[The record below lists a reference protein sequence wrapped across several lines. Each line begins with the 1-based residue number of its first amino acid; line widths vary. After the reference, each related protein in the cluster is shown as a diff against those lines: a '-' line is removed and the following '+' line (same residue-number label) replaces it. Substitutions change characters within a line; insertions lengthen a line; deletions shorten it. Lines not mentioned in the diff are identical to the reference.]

1 MRSEAPLRER
11 LKKVL
16 KNNKLL
22 YNAAMVMLQRKP
34 ILNGMRKEV
43 DGKGNTF
50 ALAPTAIFINSK
62 IDIVGDNNRIEIADF
77 CVFRNVTFLIRGN
90 NNNIDIGRGVKFGYG
105 GSLHIEDDH
114 CLIDIRDN
122 STFEDA
128 HIAVT
133 ETGSQILI
141 GEDCMFA
148 YDIDLR
154 TGDSHSIIDAVTNV
168 RINPPGNIK
177 IGDHVWVAPHCSILK
192 GVEIKKNSIIAT
204 RSVIT
209 RSYDQEGIIIGGS
222 PSKILKENITW
233 DRKRIV

>member
-1 MRSEAPLRER
+1 MRNNIQLRER
-11 LKKVL
+11 VKKVL
-16 KNNKLL
+16 KSNKLL
-22 YNAAMVMLQRKP
+22 YNAAMLVLQRRP
-34 ILNGMRKEV
+34 VVNGMRKEV
-43 DGKGNTF
+43 HGKGNTF
-50 ALAPTAIFINSK
+50 ALEPTAIFINCK
-62 IDIVGDNNRIEIADF
+62 IDIAGNNNRIEIADF

-90 NNNIDIGRGVKFGYG
+90 NNKIDIGRGVKFVYG
-105 GSLHIEDDH
+105 GSLHIEDEH

-122 STFEDA
+122 TSFEDT

-154 TGDSHSIIDAVTNV
+154 TGDSHSIIDTVTNA

-177 IGDHVWVAPHCSILK
+177 IGDHVWVAPHCTILK
-192 GVEIKKNSIIAT
+192 GVEIKRNSVIAT

-209 RSYDQEGIIIGGS
+209 KSYDQEGIIIGGS

-233 DRKRIV
+233 DRKRIN